1 MARSPVS
8 RYVFGL
14 LGGLVGLLGSA
25 TAHAQSQPPPASALA
40 PPARAT
46 LKRYAEGTWR
56 SMDRL
61 TQPTGLPADRIHRKG
76 SGWDVAVMET
86 SPTNIASYIWCVL
99 AAERLE
105 IITREEARDRLA
117 TTIATL
123 ERMDRPHG
131 FFVNDIDPR
140 DGSHLKASPVDASP
154 RRPLLSCVDNAWL
167 AVALTMIVNTQPE
180 LAPAADK
187 LLEAMD
193 FGFFYDNHDPA
204 RPVQHPGLLRV
215 GYWADENVFFGHYGM
230 LNSEARIASYLA
242 IARGQLPPEHYFRL
256 YRTLPTDVGP
266 QHQTPTGDRAEHLG
280 VAVFEGAYTYGDSGT
295 RIVPSWGGSMF
306 EALMVSLFVPEA
318 EWAPRSWGVN
328 HPLYVRAQIDHGL
341 QQMRY
346 GYWGFSPAFRP
357 SGGYEVFGVK
367 GLGTSLDGYYSFQ
380 VGWGVPMVSSLVV
393 TRSVHGIVTPHAAFL
408 ALRFARR
415 EAMENLRK
423 LEEQFPVFGEF
434 GFQDSV
440 DVSSGLVSGFV
451 LALDQ
456 GMILAAIAN
465 ELNDDCMQRA
475 FSSGSV
481 DRIVRPLIAPEEFSA
496 GAPGQFNHAG
506 RPPRFR
512 EAQRLQ
518 VRTRE

>member
-8 RYVFGL
+8 RYAFGL
-14 LGGLVGLLGSA
+14 LAVLAGLLGSA
-25 TAHAQSQPPPASALA
+25 TAQAQPADPALSTA
-40 PPARAT
+40 ERAT
-46 LKRYAEGTWR
+46 LRRYAEDTWR
-56 SMDRL
+56 SIDRL
-61 TQPTGLPADRIHRKG
+61 AQPSGLPADRIHRKG
-76 SGWDVAVMET
+76 DDWDLAVMET
-86 SPTNIASYIWCVL
+86 SPTNIGCYIWCVL
-99 AAERLE
+99 AAEKLG
-105 IITREEARDRLA
+105 IIPREEARDRLA

-140 DGSHLKASPVDASP
+140 DGSRLKASPVDRSP

-215 GYWADENVFFGHYGM
+215 GYWADENAFFGHYGM

-242 IARGQLPPEHYFRL
+242 IARGQLPPEHYYRL

-266 QHQTPTGDRAEHLG
+266 QHQTPTGERAEHLG
-280 VAVFEGAYTYGDSGT
+280 VTVFEGAYNYRETGT

-306 EALMVSLFVPEA
+306 EALMVTLFVPES

-341 QQMRY
+341 AEMRY
-346 GYWGFSPAFRP
+346 GCWGFSPAFRP
-357 SGGYEVFGVK
+357 SGGYDVFGAK
-367 GLGTSLDGYYSFQ
+367 GLGTNPDGYYSFQ
-380 VGWGVPMVSSLVV
+380 VGWGVPMASSLIV
-393 TRSVHGIVTPHAAFL
+393 TRTLNGIVTPHAAFL
-408 ALRFARR
+408 TLRFARR
-415 EAMENLRK
+415 EALENLRK
-423 LEEQFPVFGEF
+423 LKERFPVYGEL

-440 DVSSGLVSGFV
+440 DVASGLVSGFV

-465 ELNDDCMQRA
+465 ELGDDCMQKA
-475 FSSGSV
+475 FSTGAV
-481 DRIVRPLIAPEEFSA
+481 ERVVRPLIEPEQFTA
-496 GAPGQFNHAG
+496 GAPGQFNRAG
-506 RPPRFR
+506 RPLPQFT